1 MRKLLFAMMLLFI
14 FSMETKAQLVVVN
27 TEVTSD
33 MLMAPSLGLEIV
45 TGNRSSIGI
54 NALYSN
60 GLLGKDFKISAIQPE
75 YRYWFSGRPINK
87 WFVGA
92 GGIAALFDVKRK
104 GKVYDG
110 YGFGIGVTYGYV
122 WNLTERLSIDFHS
135 GFGVFFY
142 TRKEYFATDN
152 YDIDYAVDGVQRS
165 NATGYYLLPTRVGI
179 SVSYILR

>member
-87 WFVGA
+87 WFVGG
-92 GGIAALFDVKRK
+92 GGIAAPL
-104 GKVYDG
+104 
-110 YGFGIGVTYGYV
+110 
-122 WNLTERLSIDFHS
+122 
-135 GFGVFFY
+135 
-142 TRKEYFATDN
+142 
-152 YDIDYAVDGVQRS
+152 
-165 NATGYYLLPTRVGI
+165 
-179 SVSYILR
+179 